1 MRACPPPSLD
11 AERAAWSA
19 GARAV
24 AGLDEAGRGAL
35 AGPVVA
41 AAVVLPPCPTRV
53 LTDLAEV
60 RDSKQLDSATRA
72 RLLPHI
78 LSTAT
83 GVGVGA
89 AGPELV
95 DALGIAR
102 AGDLAMLR
110 ALSALPCA
118 VDFLLVDGFRLKLS
132 RLPQRAVVRGDQ
144 SVLSIAAAS
153 IVAKVHRDAWM
164 VRLGIEVPGYGFDRH
179 KGYGTAD
186 HLRAIRA
193 RGATVHHRLTW
204 APLAPNRRS
213 GAIARPASPGTAPAR
228 PSSPGTARHQPAL
241 PGL

>member
-1 MRACPPPSLD
+1 LRFAAPAPSLD

-41 AAVVLPPCPTRV
+41 AAVVLPDDAARA
-53 LTDLAEV
+53 LAALAGV
-60 RDSKQLDSATRA
+60 RDSKQLDREARA
-72 RLLPHI
+72 RLLPEI
-78 LSTAT
+78 VATAA
-83 GVGVGA
+83 GVGIGA
-89 AGPELV
+89 VDPTLI

-118 VDFLLVDGFRLKLS
+118 ADFLLVDGFHLRLS
-132 RLPQRAVVRGDQ
+132 HLPQRAVVRGDQ

-164 VRLGIEVPGYGFDRH
+164 VRLGFEVPGYDFDRH
-179 KGYGTAD
+179 KGYGTAA
-186 HLRAIRA
+186 HLRALRE
-193 RGATVHHRLTW
+193 RGATVHHRLSW
-204 APLAPNRRS
+204 APIARS
-213 GAIARPASPGTAPAR
+213 GRNGAA
-228 PSSPGTARHQPAL
+228 QPAL
-241 PGL
+241 PGGADQPALPGGGGPG

>member
-1 MRACPPPSLD
+1 MRSSPAPSLD

-41 AAVVLPPCPTRV
+41 AAVVLPDDAAKV

-60 RDSKQLDSATRA
+60 RDSKQLDPATRA
-72 RLLPHI
+72 RLLPCI
-78 LSTAT
+78 TAT
-83 GVGVGA
+83 AVGVGVGA

-118 VDFLLVDGFRLKLS
+118 ADYLLVDGFHLRLA
-132 RLPQRAVVRGDQ
+132 RLPQQPIIRGDQ
-144 SVLSIAAAS
+144 LVLSIAAAS

-164 VRLGIEVPGYGFDRH
+164 VRLGFEIPGYGFERH
-179 KGYGTAD
+179 KGYGTAA
-186 HLRAIRA
+186 HLRAIRR
-193 RGATVHHRLTW
+193 RGVTAHHRLTW
-204 APLAPNRRS
+204 AP
-213 GAIARPASPGTAPAR
+213 IAAGGGHRAAV
-228 PSSPGTARHQPAL
+228 QPAL
-241 PGL
+241 PGM